1 MMSRLRLPSLD
12 RLTGRAS
19 REEEGPAGA
28 GSGPP
33 ALDLVRER
41 RQEFGQRTIRPLLD
55 NRRNL
60 VLQGVFVG
68 GGVFGVVL
76 AITTLVFLR
85 LQLIHAE
92 MGRYSTAESQA
103 ADLRQRIN
111 AANQTIQGISANS
124 KELSEKI
131 TNVRPTSALLS
142 ELQLR
147 IPAGIQLQSAEA
159 ADANL
164 QLRGVSAEPSAYGR
178 INALQLELR
187 RSPLFD
193 PLGVTLSRLDRSG
206 DSTAANAAQGAAPG
220 VQFTIT
226 ARFATLPPAQLQQ
239 ILTQLGSV
247 GMARRLE
254 LMRQEGLL
262 P

>member
-1 MMSRLRLPSLD
+1 MSQLRLPSLAQF
-12 RLTGRAS
+12 TGKSS
-19 REEEGPAGA
+19 RGQLGSAGP

-33 ALDLVRER
+33 AFDLVRER
-41 RQEFGQRTIRPLLD
+41 RKEFGQKTIRPVLE

-60 VLQGVFVG
+60 LLQGAFLG

-85 LQLIHAE
+85 LQLIHTE
-92 MGRYSTAESQA
+92 MGRFTQVESQA
-103 ADLRQRIN
+103 ANLRQLT
-111 AANQTIQGISANS
+111 AQTNQTIQAITASNNQ
-124 KELSEKI
+124 LRDKI

-147 IPAGIQLQSAEA
+147 IPDGIQLLSAEA
-159 ADANL
+159 ADTNL
-164 QLRGVSAEPSAYGR
+164 QLRGVSAEPSAFGR
-178 INALQLELR
+178 INALELELR

-193 PLGVTLSRLDRSG
+193 PLGVSLSRLDRSG
-206 DSTAANAAQGAAPG
+206 DSAAANAGQAAAPG
-220 VQFTIT
+220 VLFTIT
-226 ARFATLPPAQLQQ
+226 ARVAALPPAQLKQ
-239 ILTQLGSV
+239 ILTQLGSL

-254 LMRQEGLL
+254 LMQQEGLL